1 MGRFSKANRAA
12 LKQFEE
18 FQALLEQ
25 RNIVL
30 DQQHGEALKLNRQG
44 VSKPDIKKQLPGW
57 SSTGKKHL
65 ERSRS
70 GMGLARPEFYA
81 DQVSRYLDK
90 IKQLP
95 EADQPEAARL
105 AGRNIQ
111 RPGLEVPSIRGP
123 FNVGHH
129 GQGLM
134 SIFNSLKQFP
144 RKFQHQVLDILE
156 TEFGFKFGDESIN
169 YLKNLAHK
177 TDDITRLRKDWKQ
190 TLGVNNLDDLN
201 PNLKKILEPLT
212 AHAKQFGGTTGTIPP
227 ELVKGM
233 TDPLDVAKAIFP
245 WLDQNQAGLE
255 QGITTSNV
263 IEKYGMKDGKVIK
276 DNFKPGG
283 IVEQELTKL
292 QPTGGGENVISTGK
306 PRSKL
311 LRNRGLKIGLG
322 LGSATTW
329 SMINPQSG
337 HAAGTGINAL
347 QQGDTETAKAQIKP
361 FLKGVRNDLGWQ
373 AGLTLAGATLAKNAS
388 IKSVGGKVLGGPV
401 GWGLLAKGVYDTADA
416 FTQGYSGRN
425 IGDHLMEKTG
435 AADFLK
441 LDRKVDEEGKVTYE
455 KNAEAQA
462 SKQKVFDAL
471 RQRQALSN
479 TEL

>member
-1 MGRFSKANRAA
+1 MGRFSKANREAM
-12 LKQFEE
+12 KQFEE

-25 RNIVL
+25 RNIIL
-30 DQQHGEALKLNRQG
+30 DQQHGEALKLGRQG
-44 VSKPDIKKQLPGW
+44 VSKTDIKKQLPGW

-81 DQVSRYLDK
+81 EPVSRYLDQ

-95 EADQPEAARL
+95 KGDQPEAARL

-134 SIFNSLKQFP
+134 SIFNALKQFP
-144 RKFQHQVLDILE
+144 REFQHQVLDILE

-190 TLGVNNLDDLN
+190 ALGVNNLDDLN
-201 PNLKKILEPLT
+201 PSLKKILEPLT
-212 AHAKQFGGTTGTIPP
+212 AHSKQFGSTTGTIPP

-263 IEKYGMKDGKVIK
+263 IEKYGMKDGKIIK

-283 IVEQELTKL
+283 IVEKELLKL
-292 QPTGGGENVISTGK
+292 QPTGTESVIKTGRPK
-306 PRSKL
+306 SKL
-311 LRNRGLKIGLG
+311 LRNQGLKIGV
-322 LGSATTW
+322 GSFMTTAAF
-329 SMINPQSG
+329 SALNPQSG
-337 HAAGTGINAL
+337 YAAGIATDAL
-347 QQGDTETAKAQIKP
+347 QKGDTETAKAQIKP
-361 FLKGVRNDLGWQ
+361 FLKGVRDDLGWQ
-373 AGLTLAGATLAKNAS
+373 AGLALAGGVAAKQATVKS
-388 IKSVGGKVLGGPV
+388 IGGKILGGPV

-435 AADFLK
+435 YANLLK
-441 LDRKVDEEGKVTYE
+441 LERQVDNKGKVTYE
-455 KNAEAQA
+455 KNAEAKA
-462 SKQKVFDAL
+462 AKQRLFDVL
-471 RQRQALSN
+471 RARQEKSN
-479 TEL
+479 SEL

>member
-1 MGRFSKANRAA
+1 MKVVDRFVEA
-12 LKQFEE
+12 LSEREVIHQ
-18 FQALLEQ
+18 
-25 RNIVL
+25 
-30 DQQHGEALKLNRQG
+30 QQHSEALNLKRQG
-44 VSKPDIKKQLPGW
+44 TSNLDIKKAIPGY
-57 SSTGKKHL
+57 SPNTGRKIRRSTAGIGQSRPTHYANVIQKFFDKFGDEFTL
-65 ERSRS
+65 EDVR
-70 GMGLARPEFYA
+70 
-81 DQVSRYLDK
+81 
-90 IKQLP
+90 KQ
-95 EADQPEAARL
+95 
-105 AGRNIQ
+105 GRNMQ
-111 RPGLEVPSIRGP
+111 RSALDIPQIRGP
-123 FNVGHH
+123 YNVGHH
-129 GQGLM
+129 AQGLM
-134 SIFNSLKQFP
+134 SIFSTLQQFP

-156 TEFGFKFGDESIN
+156 TDLGFKFGDESIN
-169 YLKNLAHK
+169 YIKNLSHK
-177 TDDITRLRKDWKQ
+177 MDDITKLRGDWSKA
-190 TLGVNNLDDLN
+190 LGDISNLDEIN
-201 PNLKKILEPLT
+201 PNLRKVLTPLM
-212 AHAKQFGGTTGTIPP
+212 AHSEGFGGTTGSMPS
-227 ELVKGM
+227 ELVKNM
-233 TDPLDVAKAIFP
+233 TDPKSVAMEMLP
-245 WLDQNQAGLE
+245 WLDRNQAGLE
-255 QGITTSNV
+255 QSIATSKA
-263 IEKYGMKDGKVIK
+263 IEQYGMKDGKVIK